1 MCDSFTNAN
10 RMESAEEGCSPVPVA
25 GTVSSDDGES
35 DDSDDESDTDNSN
48 EHLKD
53 NLELTPAVKETAT
66 EHNSEKIKLE
76 GQFFELDSIIKELD
90 TIQNNDEIEENVVS
104 EENEEEENRHDSEH
118 QIEGSQDILDHNKR
132 FHDGFESESDKDSED
147 ELEPM
152 VDAESEN
159 S

>member
-1 MCDSFTNAN
+1 MNAGDSFTNAN

-35 DDSDDESDTDNSN
+35 DDTDNSN

-66 EHNSEKIKLE
+66 EHNSEKMKLE

-132 FHDGFESESDKDSED
+132 FFDG
-147 ELEPM
+147 
-152 VDAESEN
+152 
-159 S
+159 